1 MKYST
6 LLALANAIKIN
17 DNETCSST
25 PQAYLAQN
33 GLEVEALAQLDSEFV
48 IDPTTN
54 VPSGADK
61 LSSDM
66 MDLALAVGVS
76 SPGHNFGSAPG
87 TIPAG
92 GDANIYAFLHT
103 LYLKSENI
111 EALLATQAAA
121 EADLQQQIIEANAAL
136 ERRIFD
142 AENLVIRSI
151 TGIGQAWTPQEYYDL
166 TEDSTRTAELAL
178 YKSALAVNSLN
189 YVLLDGDTITDG
201 VDTILLN
208 IKYFEEGVNY
218 SDYVPSTAVQTLV
231 TYPVV
236 VEG

>member
-17 DNETCSST
+17 DETCSST

-33 GLEVEALAQLDSEFV
+33 GLEVEALAQVDSEFI
-48 IDPTTN
+48 IDQSTS

-61 LSSDM
+61 LSLDM
-66 MDLALAVGVS
+66 MDLGLAIGVS
-76 SPGHNFGSAPG
+76 SPGHNYGSEPG
-87 TIPAG
+87 TIPVG

-121 EADLQQQIIEANAAL
+121 ESALKQQIIDANAAL

-166 TEDSTRTAELAL
+166 TEDLTRTAELGL

-189 YVLLDGDTITDG
+189 YVLYDGDIITDG
-201 VDTILLN
+201 IDTILLN

-218 SDYVPSTAVQTLV
+218 STYVPSTAVQTLV

-236 VEG
+236 VPV